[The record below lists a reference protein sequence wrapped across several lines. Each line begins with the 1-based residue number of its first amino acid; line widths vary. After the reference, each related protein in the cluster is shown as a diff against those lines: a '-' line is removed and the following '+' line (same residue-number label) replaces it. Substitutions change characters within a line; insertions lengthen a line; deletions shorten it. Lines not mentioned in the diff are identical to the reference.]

1 MNGTVIVDK
10 PAGRTSFDIVH
21 DIRNVLN
28 IKKIGHTGTLDP
40 LTTGV
45 LPVCI
50 NEATKLIQF
59 FAEDDKEYRATM
71 LLGVE
76 TDTLDMEGEVVAR
89 KLPDVTAD
97 EIGDVIQSFTG
108 TIEQRA
114 PRYSA
119 IKFKG
124 KPLYKWTREGVNIT
138 PPLRTIEIY
147 RISIEDIALP
157 YVSFVVACS
166 KGTYI
171 RSLCADIGNRLGC
184 GACLYSL
191 RRMKSGHFREE
202 SAINL
207 EGLNREEKEQIIREN
222 LIPMS
227 EMLPDLCSITI
238 DAEIADKIKKGYQP
252 GIDVL
257 KSHDARAFTEGDV
270 VKFVSEDNRIVA
282 IARMLFSSEEI
293 TPSYADGGVAK
304 ILRVFNH

>member
-21 DIRNVLN
+21 EIRNVLN

-76 TDTLDMEGEVVAR
+76 TDTLDMEGKIVAR
-89 KLPDVTAD
+89 NKLNITEE
-97 EIGDVIQSFTG
+97 EIEYVIKAFTG
-108 TIEQRA
+108 KIEQRV

-119 IKFKG
+119 VKIKG
-124 KPLYKWTREGVNIT
+124 KPLYRWTREGINIT
-138 PPLRTIEIY
+138 PPLRTIEVY
-147 RISIEDIALP
+147 RIAIEKIALP
-157 YVSFVVACS
+157 YVSFVVSCS

-184 GACLYSL
+184 GACLYRL
-191 RRMKSGHFREE
+191 RRIKSGHFSEE
-202 SAINL
+202 SAIVL
-207 EGLNREEKEQIIREN
+207 EGLDKKEKEQTIREN
-222 LIPMS
+222 LIPMVD
-227 EMLPDLCSITI
+227 MLPHFCSIII
-238 DAEIADKIKKGYQP
+238 DAEIVDKIKNGYHP

-257 KSHDARAFTEGDV
+257 KSFYTKALTEGDV

-293 TPSYADGGVAK
+293 ALSYTNGGVAK
-304 ILRVFNH
+304 ILRVFNN

>member
-76 TDTLDMEGEVVAR
+76 TDTLDMEGKVVAR
-89 KLPDVTAD
+89 KLPDVTVD
-97 EIGDVIQSFTG
+97 EIEDVIQSFTG
-108 TIEQRA
+108 AIEQRA

-124 KPLYKWTREGVNIT
+124 KPLYKWTREGVDIT

-147 RISIEDIALP
+147 GIIIEDIALP
-157 YVSFVVACS
+157 YVSFVVSCS

-184 GACLYSL
+184 GACLYRL
-191 RRMKSGHFREE
+191 RRVKSGYFREE
-202 SAINL
+202 SAITL
-207 EGLNREEKEQIIREN
+207 EGLNKEEKKQSIMEN
-222 LIPMS
+222 LIPMA
-227 EMLPDLCSITI
+227 EMLPQLRSII
-238 DAEIADKIKKGYQP
+238 VDAEIAGKIKNGYQP

-257 KSHDARAFTEGDV
+257 KSYNTDTLAEGDL
-270 VKFVSEDNRIVA
+270 VKFVLEGNHIVA
-282 IARMLFSSEEI
+282 IARMLCSSEEI
-293 TPSYADGGVAK
+293 TPSRADGGVAK
-304 ILRVFNH
+304 ILRVFNN